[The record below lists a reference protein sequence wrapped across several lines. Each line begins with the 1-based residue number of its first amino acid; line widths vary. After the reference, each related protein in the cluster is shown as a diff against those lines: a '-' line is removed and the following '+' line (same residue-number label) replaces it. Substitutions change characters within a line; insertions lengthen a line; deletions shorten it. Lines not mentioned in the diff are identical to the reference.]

1 MLCLTWWFFGV
12 YRVQGQTQEE
22 FGATVVQVEMQ
33 RCHLYTARHAAKAAN
48 AAAAYQT
55 KHGIVDTD
63 MG

>member
-1 MLCLTWWFFGV
+1 LGV

-22 FGATVVQVEMQ
+22 FVAIVVQVEMQ
-33 RCHLYTARHAAKAAN
+33 RRHLYIARHAAKAAN
-48 AAAAYQT
+48 VAAAYRA

>member
-1 MLCLTWWFFGV
+1 LGV

-22 FGATVVQVEMQ
+22 FVATVVQVEMQ
-33 RCHLYTARHAAKAAN
+33 RRHLYTACHVAKAAN
-48 AAAAYQT
+48 ATAAYRA